1 MRRCPQVYRCFFV
14 LVVLLFTGCQP
25 QMLAVIPTVASVAE
39 AAQTA
44 VSSALPP
51 TFTPAAA
58 TPLPTLDTGQVNA
71 TPTAKA
77 KPGEIPTQTAV
88 PPTATLRPTATTTPP
103 PTTGPTLIIK
113 PFDRY
118 PLSEIMPYQAFP
130 TPTGNNGWG
139 IHWIPTIK
147 QEPGVV
153 DQFVAEVVHMN
164 IKWVVFLNDGVRVGD
179 NDYLVDQLVA
189 HGIMPVMRLFQPTLQ
204 PYDGDIGGLVR
215 HYRARGVYYYQ
226 IYNEPNTNV
235 ENTQSFANPNL
246 YAAEW
251 ARVAREVVANGGLP
265 GIGALSPGGEYNH
278 YDFLDRTL
286 RALEFNG
293 DDDLLN
299 HAWLSVHNYHGLRP
313 FDDPDGFLLFRQYDS
328 IVQSHLGRSLP
339 IIGTEAG
346 SYNPDNRAQETE
358 LIRYQY
364 GYMATAEPYFLAFSY
379 WLLANR
385 AGGGF
390 DDSWEWQALF
400 QPGFTHPAVTEFFY
414 HGG

>member
-1 MRRCPQVYRCFFV
+1 MRFLV

-25 QMLAVIPTVASVAE
+25 QTMAVIPTVAPVAG

-44 VSSALPP
+44 VFSSLPP
-51 TFTPAAA
+51 TFTPSAA
-58 TPLPTLDTGQVNA
+58 TALPTLDAGLVNA
-71 TPTAKA
+71 TPTGKA
-77 KPGEIPTQTAV
+77 KSGEIPTQTAV
-88 PPTATLRPTATTTPP
+88 PPTATPLPTVTNTPP
-103 PTTGPTLIIK
+103 PTIGPNYVIK

-118 PLSEIMPYQAFP
+118 RPSEIMPYQAFP
-130 TPTGNNGWG
+130 VPAGNNGWG

-153 DQFVAEVVHMN
+153 DQFVAEVVRMN

-179 NDYLVDQLVA
+179 NDYLVEQLVT

-215 HYRARGVYYYQ
+215 YYRAKGVYYYQ

-278 YDFLDRTL
+278 VDFLDRTL
-286 RALEFNG
+286 RALAFNG

-299 HAWLSVHNYHGLRP
+299 HAWLAVHNYHGLRP
-313 FDDPDGFLLFRQYDS
+313 FDDPDGFLLFRQYDA
-328 IVQSHLGRSLP
+328 IIQSHLGRSLP

-414 HGG
+414 RNGP